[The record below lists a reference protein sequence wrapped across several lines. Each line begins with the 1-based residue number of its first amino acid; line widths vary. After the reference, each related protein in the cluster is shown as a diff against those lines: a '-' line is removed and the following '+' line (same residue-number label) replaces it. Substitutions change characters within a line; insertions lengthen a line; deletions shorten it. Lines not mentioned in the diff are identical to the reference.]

1 MEPRNTCH
9 EHGWC
14 GAVPRGGQGAPGVAP
29 PPEPWGQGM
38 IVRIARGGLRDFWDN
53 NERMVSGQMG
63 FIEQS
68 LWVATMT
75 VVFAVMMAALW
86 IVAR

>member
-1 MEPRNTCH
+1 
-9 EHGWC
+9 
-14 GAVPRGGQGAPGVAP
+14 
-29 PPEPWGQGM
+29 M

-63 FIEQS
+63 FVEQG

>member
-1 MEPRNTCH
+1 MV
-9 EHGWC
+9 
-14 GAVPRGGQGAPGVAP
+14 GAGPCPAGVRVRRVSRR

-63 FIEQS
+63 FVEQS

>member
-1 MEPRNTCH
+1 
-9 EHGWC
+9 
-14 GAVPRGGQGAPGVAP
+14 
-29 PPEPWGQGM
+29 M

-63 FIEQS
+63 FVEQS

-86 IVAR
+86 IVAREWFCRHVVSSRVQPEL